1 MSSGWSL
8 CKYTVANLQV
18 YQRLFYHPR
27 LGLWRFLGL
36 WISLSGSSAWATT
49 ATAKIPA
56 PSPNLLG
63 PVMLQHPQSAPTDTN
78 LGGQLDSVSLGVSL
92 SLPTVETE
100 VLWSEI
106 AVASVGG
113 SWQMPS
119 QLKPLHLVS
128 QLSEPANE
136 PSEVELQLQQER
148 NLEEVL
154 TDPEL
159 GNLRLQKPGDRPQ
172 ADSEDLAEPTP
183 DDSNS
188 SSSEADSVSGD
199 PELGEL
205 RLRSSEADQLASD
218 PELGELRLRE
228 SVGNTQQQL
237 DPELGNIRL
246 RQQPAQASRRQRTV
260 YLQGRVDFF
269 QSDNI
274 FSSVDPID
282 DSLIRTGLSLWAAPA
297 IGPKTYLIGSISGNL
312 IKYANQDDFDYNEVR
327 VGASIY
333 QQLTP
338 KMYGEVGLSN
348 QQLFTAGGGDRFLND
363 NSIRLGLGRRDSL
376 GRAVTLDSFYQ
387 LRYSFADPSDR
398 SRIVNTLG
406 ASLNYNAT
414 TKLQTGLDYQY
425 VLSSFTE
432 QGREDNYHQLL
443 ARVSYD
449 WSRNSRITVFGGFG
463 FGNSSNRNVDFDSS
477 ILGVSL
483 SVNLPLF

>member
-1 MSSGWSL
+1 M
-8 CKYTVANLQV
+8 
-18 YQRLFYHPR
+18 
-27 LGLWRFLGL
+27 
-36 WISLSGSSAWATT
+36 ATT
-49 ATAKIPA
+49 
-56 PSPNLLG
+56 
-63 PVMLQHPQSAPTDTN
+63 
-78 LGGQLDSVSLGVSL
+78 SLY
-92 SLPTVETE
+92 
-100 VLWSEI
+100 
-106 AVASVGG
+106 
-113 SWQMPS
+113 
-119 QLKPLHLVS
+119 LVS
-128 QLSEPANE
+128 QLNEPSEQ
-136 PSEVELQLQQER
+136 PSEVELQLQQDR
-148 NLEEVL
+148 NLEQVL

-159 GNLRLQKPGDRPQ
+159 GNLRLQKPGDRSQ
-172 ADSEDLAEPTP
+172 EDLAEPTQSTKP
-183 DDSNS
+183 NSKDSNASRSETEQLS
-188 SSSEADSVSGD
+188 SD

-205 RLRSSEADQLASD
+205 RLRSSEADSLASD

-228 SVGNTQQQL
+228 SISNSQQQL

-246 RQQPAQASRRQRTV
+246 RPQPVRASRPQRTV

-297 IGPKTYLIGSISGNL
+297 IGPKTYLIGSINGNL

-327 VGASIY
+327 VGVSVY

-348 QQLFTAGGGDRFLND
+348 QQLFTAGGGDRFLSD
-363 NSIRLGLGRRDSL
+363 TSIRLGLGRRDSL
-376 GRAVTLDSFYQ
+376 SRTVTLDSFYQ
-387 LRYSFADPSDR
+387 LRYSIADPSDR
-398 SRIVNTLG
+398 SRVVNALG
-406 ASLNYNAT
+406 ASLNYNMT
-414 TKLQTGLDYQY
+414 SKLQTGLDYQY

-443 ARVSYD
+443 ARLSYD
-449 WSRNSRITVFGGFG
+449 WSRNSRVTVFGGFG